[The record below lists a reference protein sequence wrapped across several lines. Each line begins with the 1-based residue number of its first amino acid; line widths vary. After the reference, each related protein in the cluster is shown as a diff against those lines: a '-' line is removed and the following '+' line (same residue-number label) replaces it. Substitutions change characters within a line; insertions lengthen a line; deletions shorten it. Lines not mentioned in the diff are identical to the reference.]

1 MRAGHWLAQPDKPD
15 IVQCGGSGGLYQDF
29 LTRWY
34 GGI

>member
-1 MRAGHWLAQPDKPD
+1 MRAGHWLAQPD

-29 LTRWY
+29 LTRWH